1 MGSKDTWSREGV
13 GSEGESWLESHVRRL
28 GSRVIFG
35 ILYRSISIL
44 LDSRGVS
51 ITGGRPRLHCLRGGV
66 GDGVDVRGV
75 GVGVG
80 GVGGG
85 VARAGDLGAV
95 SDVGVCA

>member
-1 MGSKDTWSREGV
+1 MGSNDTGSGEGD
-13 GSEGESWLESHVRRL
+13 GSEGESWSESQGRRL

-66 GDGVDVRGV
+66 GDGDGVRGV

-85 VARAGDLGAV
+85 VARAGDLGAASGV
-95 SDVGVCA
+95 SA